1 MAHLAMH
8 NTLYETL
15 LEAPGPQGSLKGT
28 LLRPCPKPEHV
39 ILIIPGSG
47 PTDRDGNNPLGV
59 NASTYRLMAENLAL
73 KGIATLRVDKRGMF
87 ASSAAV
93 TDANAVTIND
103 YVDDVCSWITV
114 LKQQLETPCIWLLG
128 HSEGGIVALAAAQE
142 PDVCGL
148 MLVATPSRPLGEVLR
163 EQLKANP
170 DNAILLDDAF
180 FVINELEQGR
190 RVDVQNMHFA
200 VQNLFYP
207 AVQGFLINIFSY
219 NPAHLIARMPKPVLV
234 LQGLR
239 DLQVP
244 EHDAR
249 QLKSANPNATLVL
262 LPNVNHVLKA
272 VNSDDRGENSAAYTN
287 ASLPLAAGVVD
298 AIAQFLTH
306 NAIHH

>member
-1 MAHLAMH
+1 
-8 NTLYETL
+8 
-15 LEAPGPQGSLKGT
+15 
-28 LLRPCPKPEHV
+28 
-39 ILIIPGSG
+39 
-47 PTDRDGNNPLGV
+47 
-59 NASTYRLMAENLAL
+59 
-73 KGIATLRVDKRGMF
+73 
-87 ASSAAV
+87 
-93 TDANAVTIND
+93 
-103 YVDDVCSWITV
+103 
-114 LKQQLETPCIWLLG
+114 
-128 HSEGGIVALAAAQE
+128 
-142 PDVCGL
+142 
-148 MLVATPSRPLGEVLR
+148 
-163 EQLKANP
+163 
-170 DNAILLDDAF
+170 
-180 FVINELEQGR
+180 
-190 RVDVQNMHFA
+190 MHFA

-207 AVQGFLINIFSY
+207 AVQGFLINIFSF

-234 LQGLR
+234 LQGQR